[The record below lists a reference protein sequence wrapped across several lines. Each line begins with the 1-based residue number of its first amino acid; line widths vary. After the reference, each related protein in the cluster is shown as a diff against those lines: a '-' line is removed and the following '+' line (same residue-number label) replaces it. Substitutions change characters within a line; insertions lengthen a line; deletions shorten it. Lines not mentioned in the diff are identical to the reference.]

1 MSYFLT
7 ALSILKG
14 FPCSSVR
21 KEPAC
26 SVGDLGLIPGSGS
39 LPEEGNGNPFLY
51 SGFENTMNR
60 GAWQATVHR
69 SQESDTT

>member
-14 FPCSSVR
+14 FPCSSVG

-26 SVGDLGLIPGSGS
+26 SVGDLGLILGSGRP
-39 LPEEGNGNPFLY
+39 PEEGNGNPLPY
-51 SGFENTMNR
+51 SGLENTMNR